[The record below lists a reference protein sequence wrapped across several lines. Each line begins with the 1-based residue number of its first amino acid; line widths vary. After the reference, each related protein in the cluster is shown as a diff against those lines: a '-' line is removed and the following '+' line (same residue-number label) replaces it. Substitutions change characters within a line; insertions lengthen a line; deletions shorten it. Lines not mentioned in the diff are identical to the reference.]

1 MAFNLINIEEQQV
14 YKDKAKI
21 KTIRDL
27 RERVVLLTPDKG
39 NGVVIMDIKE
49 YKDSIHQLF
58 ADRRKFRILSEDP
71 TNTRFISLQKYIQ
84 KLKSRKEIS
93 EEDYKMMYPKNVKIG
108 RAHGSAKDH
117 KEIYC
122 RHNR

>member
-1 MAFNLINIEEQQV
+1 MGLMIWRQRAIRTNEQLESYQ
-14 YKDKAKI
+14 KI
-21 KTIRDL
+21 QP
-27 RERVVLLTPDKG
+27 TPD
-39 NGVVIMDIKE
+39 
-49 YKDSIHQLF
+49 SH
-58 ADRRKFRILSEDP
+58 
-71 TNTRFISLQKYIQ
+71 QKYIQ

-122 RHNR
+122 QHNR